1 MSDINSRTLAIVE
14 YSILRHKKRL
24 ENCRQKP
31 MPRTTMMRTDR
42 EELRPMLKKK
52 YSKIVKLQKPITT
65 VYKKID
71 IDELMG
77 IKRKPVDEEVDK
89 TYRVLHE
96 PPKAPQPSPTEEDM
110 ILEATK
116 QKTPRKR
123 MSPNSEDLIKNQRW
137 NATVKPRS
145 PLNLIPYTALFSR
158 RSMKGLTDSEK
169 LMIKSYRGNSHTKF
183 NDPCR
188 MVDTKTS
195 ENNLLMNEKLLN
207 VKSSLSISTLN
218 R

>member
-1 MSDINSRTLAIVE
+1 MSGINSRTLAIVE

-42 EELRPMLKKK
+42 EELRSMLKKK

-77 IKRKPVDEEVDK
+77 IRRKPVDEEEVDK

-116 QKTPRKR
+116 QKTPKR

-145 PLNLIPYTALFSR
+145 PWNPIPYTAQFSR
-158 RSMKGLTDSEK
+158 RSMKDLTDSEK

-183 NDPCR
+183 YDPCR
-188 MVDTKTS
+188 MVNTKTS
-195 ENNLLMNEKLLN
+195 ENNRLMIEKLLN
-207 VKSSLSISTLN
+207 VKSSLSILN